1 MEDGLRSRKDK
12 HMTTWVLTTVEKKS
26 VEEIEFWFKDGKT
39 IKRSTGFRWGKVYCE
54 SDEKPDIDLENPE
67 GISVFDCGYDFEL
80 DSLDDGWSA
89 DVEYPD
95 DMDEEE
101 QERMN
106 ELWDEDA
113 YEAWEGEGWSNDD
126 SETWFYGPLNLEEE

>member
-1 MEDGLRSRKDK
+1 MA
-12 HMTTWVLTTVEKKS
+12 TWVLTTVEKKS

-54 SDEKPDIDLENPE
+54 SDEKPDIDLDNPE

-113 YEAWEGEGWSNDD
+113 YEAWESEGWSNDD
-126 SETWFYGPLNLEEE
+126 SETWFYGPLDLKEE

>member
-1 MEDGLRSRKDK
+1 MA
-12 HMTTWVLTTVEKKS
+12 TWILTTVEKKS
-26 VEEIEFWFKDGKT
+26 VEEIEFWSKDGKT

-67 GISVFDCGYDFEL
+67 GISVFDCGHDFEL
-80 DSLDDGWSA
+80 DSLDDGWSD

-95 DMDEEE
+95 DLDEEE

-126 SETWFYGPLNLEEE
+126 SETWFYGPLDLKEE

>member
-1 MEDGLRSRKDK
+1 MA
-12 HMTTWVLTTVEKKS
+12 TWKLSTQYKKS
-26 VEEIEFWFKDGKT
+26 AVERSIWTKDGIT
-39 IKRSTGFRWGKVYCE
+39 VVREEGYRWGTFYCE
-54 SDEKPDIDLENPE
+54 SDEKPDIDLDNPE

-126 SETWFYGPLNLEEE
+126 SETWFYGPLDLKEE